1 MIGIER
7 DRNQCPDGTRRIVE
21 PLVMTIISGRKV
33 KVRHELGP
41 TCVAQ
46 NGKVR
51 EKRTAEQFFTFFRSD
66 IDGVFPRG
74 SIFVSNA

>member
-1 MIGIER
+1 MPSGDGNTIGTECE
-7 DRNQCPDGTRRIVE
+7 RNQCPDGTRRIVE

-33 KVRHELGP
+33 KVQLEP

-51 EKRTAEQFFTFFRSD
+51 EKRTAAFFHFFEVR
-66 IDGVFPRG
+66 F
-74 SIFVSNA
+74 